1 MNISLVFGFIEE
13 FQSSQNVKSFIVKI
27 LDNALRKYSLQGR
40 FYGDE
45 EEFFLQVCGEESVV
59 LEFSDYLSKVIPL
72 SLQWSFKEMSV
83 LEDNQSINKPPLE
96 TSYNIPSLYLSALEL
111 QAISSRKSENF
122 CNLWGD
128 FINFAQTPLNFFNNE
143 TEMLINSKVLLEDS
157 LGHLAQALK
166 KGERVF
172 LKTIYGKKELV
183 LLDEKNPKKIEGD
196 YWFMPFCLNN
206 AQIIF
211 KASKEELQALATLE
225 KPLIRLKPKS
235 IFTEFF
241 SQSFVT
247 CVLPYEPL
255 LVLLTKFLEEYSGLY
270 LLPLKE
276 EKIRL
281 GLCYFIVQESSP
293 VLISVG
299 KNSLILQHRFEAAK
313 DISYATMKEFEKA
326 LLREKL
332 EKVNLLYLGRGQTRF
347 MLYFNQSFKEPLEFA
362 FESNIA
368 LRIDELKVFNKTTQS
383 LLKNFTKE
391 NQDLIREL
399 ETYSKESKTSF
410 NLLELIGM
418 CGILLDFK
426 VDSMDLMLLAYEVL
440 ECASNFV
447 GQKGPRIDFKLERNE
462 EGKVYL
468 DTLKTLRSVMSF
480 KLAGVEKELLCF
492 GIIDSFAEFFANFS
506 RDMEESYNTKGII
519 VCGEMFLNKQ
529 FLDQFIHYL
538 PKNSE
543 IFSTPIIDFL
553 L

>member
-1 MNISLVFGFIEE
+1 MKISLVFGFIEE
-13 FQSSQNVKSFIVKI
+13 FQSSQNVKNFIVKI
-27 LDNALRKYSLQGR
+27 LDNSLQRYSLEGQ
-40 FYGDE
+40 FYGDDK
-45 EEFFLQVCGEESVV
+45 EFSLQVFGEESVV
-59 LEFSDYLSKVIPL
+59 LEFTNYLSKVIPL
-72 SLQWSFKEMSV
+72 SLQWGFKEMKI
-83 LEDNQSINKPPLE
+83 LGEDEVSNEPPLE
-96 TSYNIPSLYLSALEL
+96 ICHPSFSSYLSALEL
-111 QAISSRKSENF
+111 QVITDKNNENF

-128 FINFAQTPLNFFNNE
+128 FINFTQTPLSFFSSE
-143 TEMLINSKVLLEDS
+143 GKKLIDSKALLEDS
-157 LGHLAQALK
+157 LEHLSQALK
-166 KGERVF
+166 KKQRVF
-172 LKTIYGKKELV
+172 LKTIYGKRELV
-183 LLDEKNPKKIEGD
+183 LLDEKNPAKIEGD

-206 AQIIF
+206 AQIFF
-211 KASKEELQALATLE
+211 KTSQEELQALATLE
-225 KPLIRLKPKS
+225 KPLIKLKPKS
-235 IFTEFF
+235 IFMEFF
-241 SQSFVT
+241 SQSFVS

-276 EKIRL
+276 EKIEL
-281 GLCYFIVQESSP
+281 GLCYFIAQESSP
-293 VLISVG
+293 TFVSVG
-299 KNSLILQHRFEAAK
+299 KNSLILQHHFATTQ
-313 DISYATMKEFEKA
+313 DISHSVMKEFENII
-326 LLREKL
+326 LRDKL

-347 MLYFNQSFKEPLEFA
+347 MLYFNQSFKEPLEFI

-368 LRIDELKVFNKTTQS
+368 LRIEELKVFNKTTQS
-383 LLKNFTKE
+383 LLKNFTRE
-391 NQDLIREL
+391 NQDLISEL
-399 ETYSKESKTSF
+399 ETYPKESKISS

-426 VDSMDLMLLAYEVL
+426 VDSMDLMSLAYQVL

-447 GQKGPRIDFKLERNE
+447 GQKGPRIDFKLERND

-492 GIIDSFAEFFANFS
+492 GIVDSFAEFFANFS

-519 VCGEMFLNKQ
+519 VCGEIFLNKQ

-543 IFSTPIIDFL
+543 MFSTEIIDFL